1 MRIRVV
7 ASNGTNL
14 RVNSNTG
21 AIAAFDI
28 DLAFAAGD
36 PNSGAPLVD
45 ACAYINSAVGTA
57 AAAGTTTLYD
67 LSFGKDALLIQ
78 NPPNNGTLVTVGG
91 TGVPF
96 DANVGFDIYTDPDS
110 TNDTIAGD
118 SGFAVFKRTGSQTY
132 MLYEV
137 NLLNGQ
143 TINSRTVGGG
153 LDFAGGFA
161 VQPSAGKFR
170 LAAASQSVSEG
181 DGLGTVTVQR
191 VNGSAGPASVM
202 IATFLGSAT
211 AGSDYVSTSTTLNF
225 AAGETTK
232 NFSVPITDDAAA
244 EGNET
249 IGVLLSTPTNGAF
262 LTDPSS
268 GVINIIDNDIAG
280 IAIQALTNG
289 QDRDSTPG
297 VGVRVGSTV
306 AYEYVVTNTGNV
318 PLAAVAVTDDNG
330 TPGDPADDFSP
341 AFMNGDANGNNLLD
355 IGETWTYGASR
366 IAVAGAFSHTAS
378 AVGTPAGG
386 APSVVAT
393 DPEHQFGFTP
403 TVLAN
408 ISTRLRVEAGDRLLI
423 GGFTISAPDDKKVII
438 RAIGPSNNLAAALVD
453 PALEVYNSEGGLIGQ
468 NNDWQDAPNKQEIID
483 STLAPTDDR
492 EAAFLATLAPGAYT
506 ALVFGVG
513 ETTGIGLVEVYD
525 LDSTVSSDL
534 VNLATRGFVQTG
546 DDVLIGGFIVT
557 GPAQRALVL
566 RGLGPSLTL
575 AGKLEDPTLELFNA
589 NGDTLEFNN
598 NWRDT
603 QEALISQ
610 TGIPPENDAEAAVY
624 TLLPAGNYTAVLR
637 GANDSTGIGVV
648 EIYDLD

>member
-1 MRIRVV
+1 
-7 ASNGTNL
+7 
-14 RVNSNTG
+14 
-21 AIAAFDI
+21 
-28 DLAFAAGD
+28 
-36 PNSGAPLVD
+36 
-45 ACAYINSAVGTA
+45 
-57 AAAGTTTLYD
+57 
-67 LSFGKDALLIQ
+67 
-78 NPPNNGTLVTVGG
+78 
-91 TGVPF
+91 
-96 DANVGFDIYTDPDS
+96 
-110 TNDTIAGD
+110 
-118 SGFAVFKRTGSQTY
+118 
-132 MLYEV
+132 
-137 NLLNGQ
+137 
-143 TINSRTVGGG
+143 
-153 LDFAGGFA
+153 
-161 VQPSAGKFR
+161 
-170 LAAASQSVSEG
+170 
-181 DGLGTVTVQR
+181 
-191 VNGSAGPASVM
+191 M

-306 AYEYVVTNTGNV
+306 AYEYIVTNTGNV

-483 STLAPTDDR
+483 STLAPTDNR